1 MPNAWSIKIS
11 PKPAQHQHSIVVID
25 SQSTVTS

>member
-1 MPNAWSIKIS
+1 MPNAWSIEIS
-11 PKPAQHQHSIVVID
+11 RYPALHQHGIVVID